1 MMMGALQ
8 TTEIHYAQTQKKG
21 AITAPFFIIQ
31 IERATINPLEAN
43 DLLFQTSRLSTRRIR
58 VSAWAD

>member
-1 MMMGALQ
+1 MMGALQ

-31 IERATINPLEAN
+31 IERTTINPLEAN
-43 DLLFQTSRLSTRRIR
+43 DLLFQTRTLSTKHTH
-58 VSAWAD
+58 VSAWAG